1 MAKKMTKI
9 ETINAIITKYGISGE
24 DKEFLDHEVELI
36 RSHYANRSDKPTKKQ
51 VENAGIKE
59 TLVSLLE
66 VGKTYTATDLTEALG
81 VADMKVQRVSALL
94 KQLVDEGKV
103 VRGIIKRRAYFGL
116 PGTEFAAPTAE
127 DAE

>member
-24 DKEFLDHEVELI
+24 DKEFLDHEVELN
-36 RSHYANRSDKPTKKQ
+36 RTHYANRSDKPTKKQ

-81 VADMKVQRVSALL
+81 VEDMKVQRVSALL
-94 KQLVDEGKV
+94 KQLVAEGKV
-103 VRGIIKRRAYFGL
+103 VRGEVKRRAYFGL
-116 PGTEFAAPTAE
+116 PGTEFTAPTAE